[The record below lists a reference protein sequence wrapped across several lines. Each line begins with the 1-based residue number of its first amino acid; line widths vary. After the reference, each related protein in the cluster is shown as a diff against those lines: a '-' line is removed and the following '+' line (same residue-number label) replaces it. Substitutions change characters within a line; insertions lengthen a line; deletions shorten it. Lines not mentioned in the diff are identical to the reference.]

1 MARRVGGAI
10 RRVATEAARRDD
22 KQRVRAR
29 ASPLAALTRQTP
41 LFYWRALTLVCS
53 LSCAAANSVTVAV
66 TAKTQ
71 GLSGRTTEAPAAAT
85 SGPTTG
91 HSLPVDVSDA
101 DVTGSMRP
109 PEGPQSPA
117 PSSEASAAIS
127 AAEVWRNCETQESDD
142 DELSEVDEAEDLTRV
157 EEFDEADQVEEIHL
171 T

>member
-1 MARRVGGAI
+1 M
-10 RRVATEAARRDD
+10 
-22 KQRVRAR
+22 
-29 ASPLAALTRQTP
+29 
-41 LFYWRALTLVCS
+41 CS
-53 LSCAAANSVTVAV
+53 LFVPLRRVTVAV